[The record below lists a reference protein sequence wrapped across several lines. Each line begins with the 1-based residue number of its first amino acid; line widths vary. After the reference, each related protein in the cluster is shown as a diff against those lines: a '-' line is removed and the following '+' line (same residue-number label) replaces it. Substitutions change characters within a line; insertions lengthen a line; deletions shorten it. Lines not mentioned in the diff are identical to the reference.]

1 MDIQEWA
8 LDVIRCEPNSRSVL
22 SNLVDAEDYL
32 KLGDGY
38 LWPFKPFE
46 FIEMKL
52 GQRLSKCKYK
62 TVRTDS

>member
-38 LWPFKPFE
+38 LWPCEPFE

-52 GQRLSKCKYK
+52 GQRLSKCKYN
-62 TVRTDS
+62 RAGIDS